1 MNRIKL
7 TQNDIRMLENLL
19 YFDTMPDEYIERI
32 EKLIKHSKGET

>member
-1 MNRIKL
+1 MKRIKL

-19 YFDTMPDEYIERI
+19 CFDTYPTEYIKRI